1 MQPDL
6 QPGKINPAGRGPGWV
21 VRGAALT
28 EPRIVASGCRPG
40 KGVGSGV
47 WESAA
52 RPLLTPSLP
61 PRPDGRPRARRI
73 HRDAGALSATD
84 GLRDRPQLWLGAEVD
99 APTSPKEV
107 EGPHPGGPRTPSEPS
122 AARDWATLEKVIV
135 ALYAPG
141 RQRLSKNPSGR
152 SSSQTLS
159 AVLLQECT

>member
-1 MQPDL
+1 MCDTRTNSRGAAEVQPDL

-52 RPLLTPSLP
+52 RSLPTPSLP

-73 HRDAGALSATD
+73 HRDAGALCLWATD
-84 GLRDRPQLWLGAEVD
+84 GLRDRPQLWLRAEVD
-99 APTSPKEV
+99 GPTSCRARRRWRVLTPAARARRLSLAQRETRSV
-107 EGPHPGGPRTPSEPS
+107 PG
-122 AARDWATLEKVIV
+122 AARDLRSNR
-135 ALYAPG
+135 PG
-141 RQRLSKNPSGR
+141 NL
-152 SSSQTLS
+152 
-159 AVLLQECT
+159 